1 MSTSSGSRDQ
11 AVLDNMLAPV
21 DETGETV
28 VLINSQGHRFVVM
41 READYRGWQET
52 QYLLSSAGNAR
63 VLREARAEA
72 MEDSRDLKDVLDEL
86 AG

>member
-1 MSTSSGSRDQ
+1 MNGSSGPRNQS
-11 AVLDNMLAPV
+11 VLDHVLAPV

-52 QYLLSSAGNAR
+52 QYLLSSAENSR

-72 MEDSRDLKDVLDEL
+72 LDDSHDLKDVLDEL
-86 AG
+86 AD